1 MIKKNKKVCT
11 VLNYID
17 HSHIVISIITG
28 CVSISA
34 FASLVGIPARIESS
48 TIGLK
53 ICVITTKLKTIS
65 QWSRKTRRS
74 MTKYC

>member
-48 TIGLK
+48 TMGLK
-53 ICVITTKLKTIS
+53 ICVITAKLKSIG
-65 QWSRKTRRS
+65 QWSRKRRIS
-74 MTKYC
+74 KIK